1 MPAPLLVTFHRS
13 RNATLHAFTNFSLT
27 CLISPSTHGVD
38 TDFTVES
45 IVSGPGIS
53 DLDRVS
59 ISQLLPVA
67 EGVYETVVSF
77 RHLLEEDSG
86 SYNCSAMIVSTQ
98 ANVISSDS
106 RSISNSIEVRG

>member
-1 MPAPLLVTFHRS
+1 MPVPFQALFYRS
-13 RNATLHAFTNFSLT
+13 RNTALYAYTNFSLT
-27 CLISPSTHGVD
+27 CLISPNTHGVD
-38 TDFTVES
+38 TDFIVES

-59 ISQLLPVA
+59 ISQLVPVLG
-67 EGVYETVVSF
+67 GVFETVVTF
-77 RHLLEEDSG
+77 RYLLEEDSG

-98 ANVISSDS
+98 ANVISSDY